1 MTDAIAAYGT
11 LLKLG
16 SARGADSPTFAAISE
31 VKDISGPAYSLD
43 TIDVTSH
50 SSPDGW
56 EELIPA
62 FKRNGEVT
70 FDLNYT
76 PSDATQNIETGLFS
90 VLDDRAVRAFQ
101 LIWPDEYGVQFDAMV
116 TGFQPSSPV
125 GDARIASI
133 TLKVSGP
140 PTQITPGS

>member
-1 MTDAIAAYGT
+1 
-11 LLKLG
+11 LG
-16 SARGADSPTFAAISE
+16 NEAGDSFASISE

-62 FKRNGEVT
+62 FKRNGEVS

-76 PSDATQNIETGLFS
+76 PSDATHDIETGLFS
-90 VLDDRAVRAFQ
+90 VLDAREVRSFQ
-101 LIWPDEYGVQFDAMV
+101 LIWPDDYGVQFDAMV
-116 TGFQPSSPV
+116 TGFEPSSPV
-125 GDARIASI
+125 GDARTASI

-140 PTQITPGS
+140 PTQIVPDS

>member
-11 LLKLG
+11 QLKLG
-16 SARGADSPTFAAISE
+16 DGADPGEVFTTISE
-31 VKDISGPAYSLD
+31 VKDITGPGYTLD

-50 SSPDGW
+50 SSPGGW
-56 EELIPA
+56 EEIIPA

-76 PSDATQNIETGLFS
+76 PSDPTQDINTGLFS
-90 VLDDRAVRAFQ
+90 ILDDRAVRNFQ
-101 LIWPDEYGVQFDAMV
+101 LVWPDGFGLQFAAMV
-116 TGFQPSSPV
+116 TGFEPASPV
-125 GDARIASI
+125 GDARTASV

-140 PTQITPGS
+140 PTAIEP

>member
-11 LLKLG
+11 QLQLHDGG
-16 SARGADSPTFAAISE
+16 SPGTYTTISE

-56 EELIPA
+56 EEVIPA
-62 FKRNGEVT
+62 FKRNGEVS
-70 FDLNYT
+70 FDLNFT
-76 PSDATQNIETGLFS
+76 PSDPTQDIETGLFS
-90 VLDDRAVRAFQ
+90 VLDAREVRSFR

-116 TGFQPSSPV
+116 TGFEPSSPV
-125 GDARIASI
+125 GDARTASI

-140 PTQITPGS
+140 PTQITPAS

>member
-11 LLKLG
+11 VLKLG
-16 SARGADSPTFAAISE
+16 NAAGTVFTAISE

-56 EELIPA
+56 EEIIPA
-62 FKRNGEVT
+62 FKRNGEVS

-76 PSDATQNIETGLFS
+76 PSDATQNITTGLFS
-90 VLDDRAVRAFQ
+90 VLNAREVRTFQ
-101 LIWPDEYGVQFDAMV
+101 LVWPDEYGVSFDAMV
-116 TGFQPSSPV
+116 TAFEPQSPV
-125 GDARIASI
+125 GDARTASI

-140 PTQITPGS
+140 PTQIVPGS

>member
-11 LLKLG
+11 RLQLG
-16 SARGADSPTFAAISE
+16 DGATPTEVFTSISE
-31 VKDISGPAYSLD
+31 VKDISGPSYSLD

-56 EELIPA
+56 EELIAA

-70 FDLNYT
+70 FDVNYT
-76 PSDATQNIETGLFS
+76 PSDPTQDIETGLFA
-90 VLDDRAVRAFQ
+90 VLDAREVRNFR
-101 LIWPDEYGVQFDAMV
+101 LIWPDDYGVQFAAMV
-116 TGFQPSSPV
+116 TGFEPQSPV
-125 GDARIASI
+125 ADARTASI

-140 PTQITPGS
+140 PEQIVPAS